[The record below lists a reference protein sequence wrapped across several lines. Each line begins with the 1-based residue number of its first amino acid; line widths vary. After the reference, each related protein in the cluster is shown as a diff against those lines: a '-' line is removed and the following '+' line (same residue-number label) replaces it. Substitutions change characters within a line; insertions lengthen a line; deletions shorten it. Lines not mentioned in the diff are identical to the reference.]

1 MQIPEVG
8 TAWTNILR
16 QSINCKKMEKQET
29 NCLRF
34 VEIQT
39 ETCPKYVWT
48 VSLCVKLFFCT
59 FHFQRRKTCLFFVKT
74 FHLAILNFCLNKQN
88 FRSGLRRQKANICHK
103 HKKNVWFYLT
113 TNSARNVYS
122 IFFILLHKQFWVWL
136 SFPYLKK
143 IFFVVFNSCL
153 FVIKLI

>member
-1 MQIPEVG
+1 MDAN
-8 TAWTNILR
+8 TRSWNRLNILR

-34 VEIQT
+34 IEIQI

-48 VSLCVKLFFCT
+48 VKLCVKLFFCT

-74 FHLAILNFCLNKQN
+74 FHLAILNFYLNKQN
-88 FRSGLRRQKANICHK
+88 FRSGLSRQKANICHQ

-113 TNSARNVYS
+113 TNSATNVYS
-122 IFFILLHKQFWVWL
+122 IFYSFAQAVNNWL